1 MVPAVFFVV
10 VGVVGCWLRRSD
22 DVENWLLMVPLLAAA
37 LCSPRVTALFGVLA
51 LLLNRLFTVVAPGPN
66 LRVEGFLLDVCV
78 VLLAV
83 LVAVLRSRTR
93 DYVVRLQTAVLAAR
107 EVVVRPIPRGWGGV
121 ESATSY
127 LPADTEA
134 RMGGDFYDVLTTP
147 HGARIVLGD
156 VQGKGGGLPVDGRGR
171 GRGVPR
177 GRLPRAGHGRGR
189 RPRGGRPAPPQRAAH
204 RRRPGPR
211 AALRHRRRHR
221 LPRRRQPRRGR
232 QLRPRGASRPRPR
245 RSTAPARGAEP
256 AARSGRTHRQ
266 RAGPDQPRPAGTG
279 GDGPAGH
286 RRRHRGPRPPGRV
299 LPPRRLGPR
308 PPGVG
313 RRAADDGPRRTAR
326 PARRRPG
333 RPHRGPPDGRRH
345 PPRRPPHGLRPAFAE
360 PVEGPPSWRN
370 GLSALK
376 GALVRLPGPG
386 GPEEDAG
393 LTCNHHRGDARARGG
408 QR

>member
-1 MVPAVFFVV
+1 MVTLRGMDEGSSAGEARAARAVRRFSDGVRGPWLLRAERWGWVVPAVFFVV

-66 LRVEGFLLDVCV
+66 LRVESFLLDVCV

-156 VQGKGGGLPVDGRGR
+156 VQGKGVASLSTAGAVVGAFREAGYHERDMAVVAARVEDGLRRHNALLTAVDPGHEPRFVTAVVIGFLGDGSHAEVVNFGHEGPLVLGPGGVRHLPEGQNPPLGLAELTGSGPARISRVPLAPGETVLLVTDGVTEARDHQGEFFPLAAWARDLLASDAGR
-171 GRGVPR
+171 RTTAPDVLLD
-177 GRLPRAGHGRGR
+177 RLVGDLADHTAGH
-189 RPRGGRPAPPQRAAH
+189 
-204 RRRPGPR
+204 
-211 AALRHRRRHR
+211 L
-221 LPRRRQPRRGR
+221 
-232 QLRPRGASRPRPR
+232 
-245 RSTAPARGAEP
+245 T
-256 AARSGRTHRQ
+256 
-266 RAGPDQPRPAGTG
+266 
-279 GDGPAGH
+279 
-286 RRRHRGPRPPGRV
+286 
-299 LPPRRLGPR
+299 
-308 PPGVG
+308 
-313 RRAADDGPRRTAR
+313 DDATLLAVRRTA
-326 PARRRPG
+326 
-333 RPHRGPPDGRRH
+333 
-345 PPRRPPHGLRPAFAE
+345 
-360 PVEGPPSWRN
+360 
-370 GLSALK
+370 
-376 GALVRLPGPG
+376 
-386 GPEEDAG
+386 
-393 LTCNHHRGDARARGG
+393 
-408 QR
+408 